1 MNHNHTI
8 PKAFVSASLT
18 TNDFTLTIPSDEHK
32 SELEYYLRQYA
43 RTGLRIELSPS
54 DDELDRKIA
63 GLRNRRAEYK
73 EDLDGVEQQ
82 LKSYE
87 AAARKRGRPVD
98 APTEKE

>member
-63 GLRNRRAEYK
+63 GMRDERAAAK
-73 EDLDGVEQQ
+73 DDLADLESR
-82 LKSYE
+82 LKCYE

-98 APTEKE
+98 RADDK